1 MALVI
6 FNDLKKE
13 ILWAANFCCLLF
25 FCGGRGIMAEAKG
38 VVAGEPGFDQIYCD
52 GDDVVES
59 YLKCV
64 YVTGYFLGRV
74 F

>member
-1 MALVI
+1 MGSKFLLPVI
-6 FNDLKKE
+6 
-13 ILWAANFCCLLF
+13 

-38 VVAGEPGFDQIYCD
+38 VVAGEPRFDQIYCD